1 VCALSCGK
9 TVQLLMRPLTS
20 YTSDI
25 QSRITSQMR
34 YVLVDWLVE
43 VAEDF
48 RLSTETLFLCV
59 GYVDRFLSR
68 RHIQREELQLLGIT
82 CLLIASKYE
91 EINPPHIERFAYV
104 SDNACTVDDI
114 VVAEGEVLSHLGF
127 KLATPTAKVCFL
139 TLPKQ
144 RTLLYLE

>member
-1 VCALSCGK
+1 MCSTNLDHL
-9 TVQLLMRPLTS
+9 VQLLLRPLTS
-20 YTSDI
+20 YTTDI
-25 QSRITSQMR
+25 QTRITSQMR

-114 VVAEGEVLSHLGF
+114 VVAEGEVLSSLAY
-127 KLATPTAKVCFL
+127 KLASPTAKVRARCV
-139 TLPKQ
+139 
-144 RTLLYLE
+144 R